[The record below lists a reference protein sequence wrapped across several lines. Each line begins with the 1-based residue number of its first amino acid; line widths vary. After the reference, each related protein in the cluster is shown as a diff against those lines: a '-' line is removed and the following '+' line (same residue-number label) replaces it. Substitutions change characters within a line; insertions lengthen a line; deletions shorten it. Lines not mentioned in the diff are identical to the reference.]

1 MQYVNVI
8 EGLIGE
14 TISSSDSDVVQAD
27 ISQYMSEGLQ
37 TIVNVLPED
46 MMWMLEANTKE
57 YTEATAEHG
66 ASIGTNKILYVQ
78 RLSDSLLSDTTGNG
92 TNDSKMLVEC
102 REVSPALRG
111 RVKAGSG
118 WKEEASETDPV
129 YYKLD
134 KKIFIEPSPTDYRA
148 SGSEIGN
155 VATIT
160 KTESGSTGFT
170 VDGTYTGS
178 GRKGYIV
185 EVQNAQDTIDRF
197 KWSDD
202 DGSTYKVNTPTNKMP
217 HADYQHTFFGAAD
230 SWTPST
236 GSTFTFPS
244 SNGISDGYGRI
255 SWASEDSSWIYKTG
269 LSISGQD
276 NRYVHMRVKASHN
289 TVYTG
294 EEGHAGKLYAKV
306 YFSTAAL
313 GSGAF
318 LDSVG
323 YKNFTITSADTW
335 QEIILDMHDLTTGG
349 TNYENNIISG
359 FRLHAYAGG
368 FSQAQ
373 TFDIDWFAAGSGATA
388 TSNGLSNGIN
398 ITWTDGNTNHN
409 VGDKYEFQVNESPR
423 SKVYYISV
431 PPSGWVYNSDYLDGT
446 VPNEVDPIVLN
457 YVVMRAL
464 EKKLAKIQNGSSAS
478 LEQYIID
485 EDLDLA
491 QGQQILIQDTNALI
505 DRFSREYQMG
515 LQSLMAGTYRGKT
528 TDDRK
533 EKQAYQNVAQ

>member
-1 MQYVNVI
+1 MDYVEVI

-14 TISSSDSDVVQAD
+14 SIAASGTDVLQAD
-27 ISQYMSEGLQ
+27 VSQYMSEGLQ

-78 RLSDSLLSDTTGNG
+78 RLSDSLLVDSTGDK

-134 KKIFIEPSPTDYRA
+134 KKIFIEPPPTDYRA
-148 SGSEIGN
+148 SGSEIGA

-185 EVQNAQDTIDRF
+185 EVQDPQDTIDRF

-230 SWTPST
+230 GWTSNHNDN
-236 GSTFTFPS
+236 TFTFPA
-244 SNGISDGYGRI
+244 NAQTANTLGYGELLNAAGQTNAYI
-255 SWASEDSSWIYKTG
+255 SKTG
-269 LSISGQD
+269 LSINGQE
-276 NRYVHMRVKASHN
+276 NRYVHMRIKAD
-289 TVYTG
+289 
-294 EEGHAGKLYAKV
+294 
-306 YFSTAAL
+306 
-313 GSGAF
+313 SGANLYTRLYF
-318 LDSVG
+318 NVASLNSGNVDDHKVG
-323 YKNFTITSADTW
+323 YKNFSSAFTANGQW
-335 QEIILDMHDLTTGG
+335 QEVILDMHSLTSGG
-349 TNYENNIISG
+349 TNYENNTITG
-359 FRLHAYAGG
+359 FRIHIFNGSNDGKKFY
-368 FSQAQ
+368 
-373 TFDIDWFAAGSGATA
+373 IDWFAAGSGATA

-398 ITWTDGNTNHN
+398 ITWADGNTNHN

-505 DRFSREYQMG
+505 DRFTREYQMG

-528 TDDRK
+528 TDDKK

>member
-1 MQYVNVI
+1 MDYVNVI

-14 TISSSDSDVVQAD
+14 TIGSSDSDVVQAD

-78 RLSDSLLSDTTGNG
+78 RLSDSLLVDSTGSG

-134 KKIFIEPSPTDYRA
+134 KKIFIEPLPIDYRA

-185 EVQNAQDTIDRF
+185 EVQDPQDSIDRF

-230 SWTPST
+230 GWASNHNDN
-236 GSTFTFPS
+236 TFTFVDDN
-244 SNGISDGYGRI
+244 SNTTGYGTLKWV
-255 SWASEDSSWIYKTG
+255 SQSGLTLSKTG

-276 NRYVHMRVKASHN
+276 NQYVHMRVKASHN
-289 TVYTG
+289 TAHPG
-294 EEGHAGKLYAKV
+294 GKFYGRL

-313 GSGAF
+313 SSGAF
-318 LDSVG
+318 LDTVG
-323 YKNFTITSADTW
+323 WKAFSITSTDTW
-335 QEIILDMHDLTTGG
+335 QEIILDMHDLNSGG

-359 FRLHAYAGG
+359 FRLYVYTGG
-368 FSQAQ
+368 FSQAE

-505 DRFSREYQMG
+505 DRFAREYQIG
-515 LQSLMAGTYRGKT
+515 LQSLMAGTYKGKT